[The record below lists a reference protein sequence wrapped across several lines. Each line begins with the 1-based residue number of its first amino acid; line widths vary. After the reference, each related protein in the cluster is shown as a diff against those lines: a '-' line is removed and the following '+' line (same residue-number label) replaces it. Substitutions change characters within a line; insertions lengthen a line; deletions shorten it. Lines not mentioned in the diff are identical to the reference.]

1 MVRKHNQPPS
11 GRDEIRTAIERFLWW
26 LREREWSSFYQR
38 QAENA
43 EAEDGAQSA
52 GLRPQSQGKDSTK

>member
-11 GRDEIRTAIERFLWW
+11 GRDEIRAWVDALIRALDD
-26 LREREWSSFYQR
+26 RIWSSFYQK
-38 QAENA
+38 QAKKA

-52 GLRPQSQGKDSTK
+52 GLRPLSQKEYTTK